1 MAILDRDIYLRNHI
15 MGVLAS
21 YSAKGLN
28 YSNMAE
34 LADSL
39 TEAVIEGDRAW
50 QAENCCVEIMAIS
63 GNFDEDV
70 PQ

>member
-1 MAILDRDIYLRNHI
+1 MTLLDRDIYLRNHI

-21 YSAKGLN
+21 YSAKGLS
-28 YSNMAE
+28 YSNMGE

-50 QAENCCVEIMAIS
+50 QAENCCQEVMAIS
-63 GNFDEDV
+63 GCYEEDV